1 MQTMKSRRQTRFH
14 IDGSRDGFGDGRHEG
29 CRRFRRASKMNM
41 TCFLAGTT
49 LVETLVALAIV
60 AGLFVS
66 IFEVNGICLRY
77 ITSSKNNV
85 AALQGVQDRLEQLR
99 NLKFSTL
106 TSASSVQS
114 LMATPAN
121 GSEFL
126 ARNPTEV
133 VTLSAYPTP
142 DGTNTTITLSAGGS
156 SATINS
162 TDSNLSNATLVK
174 VNITYTW
181 TEALGG
187 RSRSEQ
193 SETIISAG
201 TKK

>member
-1 MQTMKSRRQTRFH
+1 MPEMR
-14 IDGSRDGFGDGRHEG
+14 IDSYRVSLKR
-29 CRRFRRASKMNM
+29 SKNPP
-41 TCFLAGTT
+41 AGVT
-49 LVETLVALAIV
+49 LVETMMAVALVAV
-60 AGLFVS
+60 FFVS
-66 IFEVNGICLRY
+66 IFEVNGLCLRY
-77 ITSSKNNV
+77 VKSSKNNV

-99 NLKFSTL
+99 NLSFANL
-106 TSASSVQS
+106 TSASYVQS
-114 LMATPAN
+114 LMAIPAN

-126 ARNPTEV
+126 ARSPTEV

-142 DGTNTTITLSAGGS
+142 DASNTQITLSAAGS

-162 TDSNLSNATLVK
+162 TDSNLATAKLVK
-174 VNITYTW
+174 VNVTYTW

>member
-1 MQTMKSRRQTRFH
+1 MGIIIAIMRRKMTLKRPRYSRF
-14 IDGSRDGFGDGRHEG
+14 
-29 CRRFRRASKMNM
+29 
-41 TCFLAGTT
+41 GTT
-49 LVETLVALAIV
+49 LVETLVAVTLVVGFFISLFEIN
-60 AGLFVS
+60 GL
-66 IFEVNGICLRY
+66 CLRY
-77 ITSSKNNV
+77 IKSSKNNV

-99 NLKFSTL
+99 NLTFSNL
-106 TSASSVQS
+106 TSASYVQG

-126 ARNPTEV
+126 ARSPTEV

-142 DGTNTTITLSAGGS
+142 DGTNTQIALSPGAPA
-156 SATINS
+156 ATINS
-162 TDSNLSNATLVK
+162 TDTNLAKATLVK
-174 VNITYTW
+174 INVTYTW

-193 SETIISAG
+193 SETIISDG

>member
-1 MQTMKSRRQTRFH
+1 MNNIRKPSRINT
-14 IDGSRDGFGDGRHEG
+14 
-29 CRRFRRASKMNM
+29 
-41 TCFLAGTT
+41 TCFPAGTT
-49 LVETLVALAIV
+49 LVETLVAVALV

-66 IFEVNGICLRY
+66 IFEINGVCLRY
-77 ITSSKNNV
+77 IKSSKNNV
-85 AALQGVQDRLEQLR
+85 AALQAVQDRLEQLR
-99 NLKFSTL
+99 NLKFSSL

-162 TDSNLSNATLVK
+162 TDSKLSNATLVK
-174 VNITYTW
+174 VNVTYTW

-193 SETIISAG
+193 SETIVSAG

>member
-1 MQTMKSRRQTRFH
+1 MKR
-14 IDGSRDGFGDGRHEG
+14 
-29 CRRFRRASKMNM
+29 KL
-41 TCFLAGTT
+41 FLAGTT

-77 ITSSKNNV
+77 IKSSKSNV

-99 NLKFSTL
+99 NLKFSSL
-106 TSASSVQS
+106 TSAPSVQG

-126 ARNPTEV
+126 ARSPTEV

-142 DGTNTTITLSAGGS
+142 DGTNTQITLSAGGS

-162 TDSNLSNATLVK
+162 TDSNLTSTTLVK
-174 VNITYTW
+174 VNVTYTW
-181 TEALGG
+181 TEALGA

-193 SETIISAG
+193 GETIISAG

>member
-1 MQTMKSRRQTRFH
+1 MALYFCNRIDIKRAKSS
-14 IDGSRDGFGDGRHEG
+14 I
-29 CRRFRRASKMNM
+29 
-41 TCFLAGTT
+41 AGVT
-49 LVETLVALAIV
+49 LVETLMAAALVALALASV
-60 AGLFVS
+60 
-66 IFEVNGICLRY
+66 FEINGVCLRY
-77 ITSSKNNV
+77 VKSSKNNL

-99 NLKFSTL
+99 NLSFANL
-106 TSASSVQS
+106 TSDSYVQG

-126 ARNPTEV
+126 ARSPTEV

-142 DGTNTTITLSAGGS
+142 DANDTQITLSAGGS

-162 TDSNLSNATLVK
+162 TDSNLAKAKLVK
-174 VNITYTW
+174 INITYTW
-181 TEALGG
+181 TEAFGG

-193 SETIISAG
+193 TETIVSAG

>member
-1 MQTMKSRRQTRFH
+1 
-14 IDGSRDGFGDGRHEG
+14 
-29 CRRFRRASKMNM
+29 MNM

-99 NLKFSTL
+99 NLKFSSL

-126 ARNPTEV
+126 ARSPTEV

-142 DGTNTTITLSAGGS
+142 DGTNTQITLSAGRS

-174 VNITYTW
+174 VNVTYTW

-187 RSRSEQ
+187 RYRSEQ